1 MFMTVFLAVSL
12 ITISRCFFI
21 VNNFFKFFQKSFLI
35 YFKQRRRRDL
45 NPRAAIND
53 LHPFQGCP
61 FGQLGYFSKNKIRV
75 RLRTLRARAVL
86 QSNYSHLRELRI
98 LSGAFFRRKKD
109 SQSESYFTWLLL
121 SCLRAKK

>member
-21 VNNFFKFFQKSFLI
+21 VNNFFKIFLKSFLI

-61 FGQLGYFSKNKIRV
+61 FGQLGYFSELVISIISFPLEKDKIHIV
-75 RLRTLRARAVL
+75 NL
-86 QSNYSHLRELRI
+86 I
-98 LSGAFFRRKKD
+98 K
-109 SQSESYFTWLLL
+109 
-121 SCLRAKK
+121 AKK